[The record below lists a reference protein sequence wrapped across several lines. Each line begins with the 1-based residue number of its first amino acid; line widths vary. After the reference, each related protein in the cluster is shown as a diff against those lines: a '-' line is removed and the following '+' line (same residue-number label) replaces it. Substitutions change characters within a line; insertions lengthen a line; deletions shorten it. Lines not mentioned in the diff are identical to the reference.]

1 MLTHWISKLRKFKN
15 KCRVVLLCIRI
26 SRCALIAQ
34 FFFQSY
40 FMSSSIVCCVYS
52 LLRSSFYKICN
63 TDFLDECPDLFC
75 MQATNHTPVIYIEK
89 RLSICMH
96 LTWNAN
102 EHSNRVFCKQCTWNI
117 NCLMQ
122 LLNLNKLS
130 VFFYELV
137 QLTNFKTYN
146 ISITSTTSTTT
157 LT

>member
-34 FFFQSY
+34 FFFNLISCHRQLCVV
-40 FMSSSIVCCVYS
+40 FIVCCVVRFIKFATRIFSMSVLTYFACKQRIIR
-52 LLRSSFYKICN
+52 LL
-63 TDFLDECPDLFC
+63 
-75 MQATNHTPVIYIEK
+75 YIEK

-96 LTWNAN
+96 LTWNAS
-102 EHSNRVFCKQCTWNI
+102 ETSNRVFCKQCTWHI